1 MNRPLPWLRFVDAS
15 SLDDDVID
23 FDGLNVESPTGE
35 HLGDVDGFI
44 VDAKS
49 SRPYYVVVDAGGW
62 FKSKHFLL
70 PVGHTRFDEG
80 EEALVTEL
88 SRERIDRFPGFD
100 KERFE
105 KVSDEDWKRF
115 NDETCQACTITGVS
129 VVYAANEPY
138 AAAWQ
143 RADYSYPDWW
153 RASPALPD
161 RMGESALTGGAA
173 YPPAGSTPTAD
184 RANRDR
190 TVARGSEEANRR
202 EADSS
207 PHFDGRAQPGDVLGV
222 ETGGEQTHIGD
233 TAEDENK
240 RRQDAEAAV
249 HQSKD

>member
-1 MNRPLPWLRFVDAS
+1 MNRPLPWLRYVDAS

-49 SRPYYVVVDAGGW
+49 SRPYYVVVDTGGW

-70 PVGHTRFDEG
+70 PVGHTRFDG
-80 EEALVTEL
+80 DEEVLVTEL

-100 KERFE
+100 KDTFE
-105 KVSDEDWKRF
+105 TLSDEDWKRF
-115 NDETCQACTITGVS
+115 NDQTCQACTVTGVS

-138 AAAWQ
+138 AAAWE
-143 RADYSYPDWW
+143 RADYSHPDWW
-153 RASPALPD
+153 QASPTLPN
-161 RMGESALTGGAA
+161 RMGESAVTAGAE
-173 YPPAGSTPTAD
+173 YPPAASTPTAS
-184 RANRDR
+184 RSNRDR
-190 TVARGSEEANRR
+190 SVARGSEETGRR
-202 EADSS
+202 EADPS

-222 ETGGEQTHIGD
+222 ETGGERTHIGD

-240 RRQDAEAAV
+240 RRQDAEATV
-249 HQSKD
+249 QQSKD